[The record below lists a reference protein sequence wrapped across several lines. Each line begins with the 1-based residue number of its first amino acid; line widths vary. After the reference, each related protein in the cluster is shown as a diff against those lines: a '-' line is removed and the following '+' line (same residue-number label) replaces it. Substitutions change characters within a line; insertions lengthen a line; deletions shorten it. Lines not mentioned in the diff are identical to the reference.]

1 MNEISSLSRKAFLAA
16 TVAAGF
22 AFAAWGAG
30 AQEYKIGL
38 VSSLT
43 GPGSFIGDPFHKA
56 AKLAVD
62 RANAAGGIN
71 GKKIQLIV
79 YDSEASADKTL
90 VFVKKLIN
98 DDKVS
103 VILGPDFSG
112 TVRASLPTIEEA
124 KVASLYNTPIIEPKP
139 DSFHFTP
146 WPSEETGY
154 RVALKW
160 FQAKGIKTVGVIATT
175 DLSGESG
182 NRWVQKLHAEYGLQ
196 ITITERMEMADK
208 DVTAQLTKIKA
219 AKPDAVFSIGS
230 GAIVAVV
237 AKGYVRLGFPQPLML
252 STGAISG
259 TFPELLKGITP
270 DTLIFATYNL
280 LVVDTLPD
288 SHVSKKPIKDFL
300 KIYKDTYGKDGDQ
313 YGGSGWDLAHI
324 VIDAMRKV
332 GTDPVKIRDEI
343 QKVKDYPGTMAPITF
358 SKTQHRGTAD
368 DAFIMAQFKDGK
380 FILLK

>member
-1 MNEISSLSRKAFLAA
+1 MNGQTKLSAVLVGALLAA
-16 TVAAGF
+16 TAQTAS
-22 AFAAWGAG
+22 

-43 GPGSFIGDPFHKA
+43 GAGSFIGDPFHKG
-56 AKLAVD
+56 AKMAVD
-62 RANAAGGIN
+62 KANAAGGIN
-71 GKKIQLIV
+71 GKKIELIV

-98 DDKVS
+98 DDKVA

-124 KVASLYNTPIIEPKP
+124 PIVSLYNTPIVEPKP
-139 DSFHFTP
+139 NSFYFTP
-146 WPSEETGY
+146 WPSEQTGY
-154 RVALKW
+154 RVALKSL
-160 FQAKGIKTVGVIATT
+160 QARGVKNLGVIATT
-175 DLSGESG
+175 DLSGQSG
-182 NRWVQKLHAEYGLQ
+182 LDWVQKLHAEYGMQL
-196 ITITERMEMADK
+196 TLVERMEMVDK

-219 AKPDAVFSIGS
+219 ARPDAVFEIGS

-237 AKGYVRLGFPQPLML
+237 CKAYTRLGFTQPLML
-252 STGAISG
+252 STGAISA

-288 SHVSKKPIKDFL
+288 SNVSKKPIMDFL
-300 KIYKDTYGKDGDQ
+300 KLYKDTYGKDGDQ
-313 YGGSGWDLAHI
+313 YGGSGWDLGNIAI
-324 VIDAMRKV
+324 NAMRKV
-332 GTDPVKIRDEI
+332 GIDRVAIRDNI
-343 QKVKDYPGTMAPITF
+343 QTVRDYPGTMAPITF
-358 SKTQHRGTAD
+358 TPEQHRGTAD

-380 FILLK
+380 FLLTK

>member
-1 MNEISSLSRKAFLAA
+1 MNGRTKLMSAICGALLAVPMA
-16 TVAAGF
+16 VSGAA
-22 AFAAWGAG
+22 

-43 GPGSFIGDPFHKA
+43 GPGAFIGDPFLKG
-56 AKLAVD
+56 AKMAID

-71 GKKIQLIV
+71 GKKIELIS

-98 DDKVS
+98 DDKVA
-103 VILGPDFSG
+103 VMLGPDFSG
-112 TVRASLPTIEEA
+112 TVRASLPTIEES
-124 KVASLYNTPIIEPKP
+124 KIVSLYNTPIIEPKP
-139 DSFHFTP
+139 ESFHFTP

-154 RVALKW
+154 RVALKSL
-160 FQAKGIKTVGVIATT
+160 QARGVKKLAVVATT
-175 DLSGESG
+175 DLSGQSG
-182 NRWVQKLHAEYGLQ
+182 FNWVNKLHAEYG
-196 ITITERMEMADK
+196 ITLVASERMEMADK

-219 AKPDAVFSIGS
+219 ARPDAVFEIGS

-237 AKGYVRLGFPQPLML
+237 CKAYVRLGFTQPLML
-252 STGAISG
+252 STGAISA

-288 SHVSKKPIKDFL
+288 SHVSKKPIQDFL
-300 KIYKDTYGKDGDQ
+300 KLYKATYGKEGDQ

-324 VIDAMRKV
+324 AIDAMRKV
-332 GTDPVKIRDEI
+332 GTDRVKIRDYV
-343 QKVKDYPGTMAPITF
+343 QTVKNYPGTMAPITF
-358 SKTQHRGTAD
+358 SPQQHRGTAD

-380 FILLK
+380 FMLTK

>member
-1 MNEISSLSRKAFLAA
+1 MNGRTKLMSAIYGALLAVPMA
-16 TVAAGF
+16 VSGAA
-22 AFAAWGAG
+22 

-43 GPGSFIGDPFHKA
+43 GPGSFIGDPFLKG
-56 AKLAVD
+56 AKMAID

-71 GKKIQLIV
+71 GKKIELIA

-98 DDKVS
+98 DDKVA
-103 VILGPDFSG
+103 VMLGPDFSG

-124 KVASLYNTPIIEPKP
+124 KIVSLYNTPIIEPKP
-139 DSFHFTP
+139 ESFHFTP

-154 RVALKW
+154 RVALKSL
-160 FQAKGIKTVGVIATT
+160 QARGVKRLAVIATT
-175 DLSGESG
+175 DLSGQSG
-182 NRWVQKLHAEYGLQ
+182 FNWVNKLHAEYG
-196 ITITERMEMADK
+196 ITLIASERMEMVDK

-219 AKPDAVFSIGS
+219 ARPDAVFEIGS

-237 AKGYVRLGFPQPLML
+237 CKAYVRLGFTQPLML
-252 STGAISG
+252 STGAISA

-288 SHVSKKPIKDFL
+288 THVSKKPIQDFL
-300 KIYKDTYGKDGDQ
+300 KLYKATYGKDGDQ
-313 YGGSGWDLAHI
+313 YGGSGWDLAQI
-324 VIDAMRKV
+324 AIDAMRKV
-332 GTDPVKIRDEI
+332 GTERVKIRDHI
-343 QKVKDYPGTMAPITF
+343 QTVKNFPGTMAPITF
-358 SKTQHRGTAD
+358 SPKQHRGTAD

-380 FILLK
+380 FMLTK